1 METFFQIQTE
11 FGNGRIGKNV
21 VRYRRWLTVCVRG
34 FLRLSRTLLFFH
46 ISWIWK
52 ISWVCLLWAS
62 AMDGPFVRVEVIM
75 IYFYGLY
82 MLRLS
87 SIALTTEKDAL
98 SSLLQTKW
106 PFDTKRK
113 GNSEKKIRV
122 LDGIWTHDPPWS
134 FGWPLEDFMYI
145 QKWKSP
151 HAFVRSVRYV
161 FKRQH
166 VYLKSFQNT
175 IFN

>member
-52 ISWVCLLWAS
+52 ISWDCLLWAS

-82 MLRLS
+82 MLRLF

-98 SSLLQTKW
+98 SYLLQTKW
-106 PFDTKRK
+106 PLDTKRK
-113 GNSEKKIRV
+113 GNSEKKNPSPRWDLNTRPSVIIRV
-122 LDGIWTHDPPWS
+122 TSRGFHVHSKMKIS
-134 FGWPLEDFMYI
+134 ARVCAKCEIRF
-145 QKWKSP
+145 QKTTRLFEKCSKYY
-151 HAFVRSVRYV
+151 F
-161 FKRQH
+161 
-166 VYLKSFQNT
+166 
-175 IFN
+175 